1 MRRSIGERC
10 LARVPASSEFG
21 DGTMYVTTH
30 AVAYEVDRRGIYL
43 NFIPRSAV
51 SGIEVMSK
59 SAVFGERKCR
69 LVWVECRARNAFEFR
84 TRQHGLLDSA
94 LRRGGGRT

>member
-1 MRRSIGERC
+1 MRRKIGEMC

-43 NFIPRSAV
+43 NFIPRGAV
-51 SGIEVMSK
+51 AGIEVMSK
-59 SAVFGERKCR
+59 SAMFGDLKCR
-69 LVWVECRARNAFEFR
+69 LVWVEDRTRHSFEFR
-84 TRQHGLLDSA
+84 TRRHGLLDSA
-94 LRRGGGRT
+94 LCGGGNRP